1 MAALDADKSSA
12 AGAGDNSEELIL
24 ELFDVLERCPAAARD
39 AATDAALEAIAAA
52 AAPEEPEEQVPEAV
66 KSEPSSAA
74 EAVLQ
79 TIDYD
84 ALLNS
89 TDEKAVEAAV
99 ASAFGPNGLGVLAV
113 TTVPAALTAK
123 RRRLLR
129 LGQKLGTLPD
139 DVLKQYERPE
149 LCYCA
154 GWSRGREKF
163 RGQLDVA
170 KGSWYAN
177 GLHSHIDDARS
188 PRALPR
194 VDDRTAVAV
203 AGPARRL
210 ARGRLSGPVAGP
222 ARAVAARAAALR
234 RRRRASAQRARRGLR
249 DDAVGR
255 RRPVAPPRR
264 AAAPLLP
271 ARRVRHLVR
280 LAQRQL
286 DHHGARA
293 GPLLRRGGQRGS
305 RPPGAGLTACRGP
318 APSTASRRRAG
329 RCCSRSARRPRSS
342 RPGRSWRRPTP
353 SHAGELA
360 PRLPEAASRSSSSRP
375 GTSPSTCRGLRARRA
390 LADYGERSRAAQ
402 RAPLPV
408 AAPGSSPT
416 TARRR
421 RLCCGNTK
429 WSCRRRLGDRRV
441 DLRTEFG
448 RLGQLG
454 AVRAVLLVGRRSRV
468 PGLPRGRFDA
478 DRTGLGGRARLRL
491 RRPRGASRRGPL
503 ERRVRGR
510 RAAAPS
516 RAAPASAARSGSPS
530 PRVDRQTRPPTA
542 PAAP

>member
-99 ASAFGPNGLGVLAV
+99 ASAFGPNGFGVLAV
-113 TTVPAALTAK
+113 TNVPAALTAK

-177 GLHSHIDDARS
+177 GLHSHIDDASLRERYPESTTEPQWPS
-188 PRALPR
+188 PELLGDSLEDAFRDLSRDLHALSRHVLRRCDAVAERALR
-194 VDDRTAVAV
+194 KRGVAYETTLSEVVDRS
-203 AGPARRL
+203 RL
-210 ARGRLSGPVAGP
+210 HVGRLLHYFPRDASGTWCGWHNDNSIITALAPALFYDAAGSEVP
-222 ARAVAARAAALR
+222 
-234 RRRRASAQRARRGLR
+234 RRRAPAS
-249 DDAVGR
+249 
-255 RRPVAPPRR
+255 PR
-264 AAAPLLP
+264 
-271 ARRVRHLVR
+271 
-280 LAQRQL
+280 
-286 DHHGARA
+286 
-293 GPLLRRGGQRGS
+293 
-305 RPPGAGLTACRGP
+305 CRGP

-329 RCCSRSARRPRSS
+329 PCCSRSARRPRSS
-342 RPGRSWRRPTP
+342 RPGRSWRRP
-353 SHAGELA
+353 
-360 PRLPEAASRSSSSRP
+360 RRP
-375 GTSPSTCRGLRARRA
+375 GRRTRVVLPGGLRALRRAGLGRAPGRAAGLRARRRA
-390 LADYGERSRAAQ
+390 RGLRRDDPRRSRGCPACPS
-402 RAPLPV
+402 RSPS
-408 AAPGSSPT
+408 SSPT
-416 TARRR
+416 A
-421 RLCCGNTK
+421 
-429 WSCRRRLGDRRV
+429 
-441 DLRTEFG
+441 
-448 RLGQLG
+448 
-454 AVRAVLLVGRRSRV
+454 
-468 PGLPRGRFDA
+468 
-478 DRTGLGGRARLRL
+478 
-491 RRPRGASRRGPL
+491 
-503 ERRVRGR
+503 
-510 RAAAPS
+510 
-516 RAAPASAARSGSPS
+516 
-530 PRVDRQTRPPTA
+530 
-542 PAAP
+542 

>member
-113 TTVPAALTAK
+113 TNVPAALTAK

-177 GLHSHIDDARS
+177 GLHSNIDDASLRERYPESTTEPQWPS
-188 PRALPR
+188 PDLLGDSLEDAFRGLSRDLHALSRHVLRRCDAVAERALR
-194 VDDRTAVAV
+194 KRGVAYETTLSEVVDRS
-203 AGPARRL
+203 RL
-210 ARGRLSGPVAGP
+210 HVGRLLHYFPRDASGTWCGWHNDNSIITALAPALFYDAAGSEVP
-222 ARAVAARAAALR
+222 A
-234 RRRRASAQRARRGLR
+234 
-249 DDAVGR
+249 
-255 RRPVAPPRR
+255 
-264 AAAPLLP
+264 
-271 ARRVRHLVR
+271 
-280 LAQRQL
+280 
-286 DHHGARA
+286 
-293 GPLLRRGGQRGS
+293 
-305 RPPGAGLTACRGP
+305 PPGAGLTAL
-318 APSTASRRRAG
+318 
-329 RCCSRSARRPRSS
+329 SRSGVQHRVAPPRGSVLFQI
-342 RPGRSWRRPTP
+342 GEAAQILTAGALMATP
-353 SHAGELA
+353 HAVQAGELA
-360 PRLPEAASRSSSSRP
+360 SCSREAFALFVEPAWDEPLDVPRGCA
-375 GTSPSTCRGLRARRA
+375 RADA
-390 LADYGERSRAAQ
+390 LADYGETIPPLAKRLPR
-402 RAPLPV
+402 LPV
-408 AAPGSSPT
+408 AFAQF
-416 TARRR
+416 
-421 RLCCGNTK
+421 L
-429 WSCRRRLGDRRV
+429 
-441 DLRTEFG
+441 
-448 RLGQLG
+448 
-454 AVRAVLLVGRRSRV
+454 
-468 PGLPRGRFDA
+468 A
-478 DRTGLGGRARLRL
+478 D
-491 RRPRGASRRGPL
+491 SVK
-503 ERRVRGR
+503 EYY
-510 RAAAPS
+510 
-516 RAAPASAARSGSPS
+516 
-530 PRVDRQTRPPTA
+530 
-542 PAAP
+542 